1 MNKPLQARRKATNYL
16 THPEDSYNVWGVSVC
31 FLFCFPALN
40 KKHGSKCATSI
51 LLRLPLK
58 REARPRPQALIPLRS
73 RPALLVEEDLT
84 PRSSAPVL
92 PLLHP
97 LHCPPASG
105 RSCPWPR
112 ALSSRIHTRTQA
124 ASAQVS
130 LLVSQVAN
138 SFPLLFG
145 LSTSPHIFV
154 LSRASASKLVTR
166 AASLDQATHASA
178 GHLFSI
184 PPSEPSRKMSRSD
197 HRSQHRV

>member
-1 MNKPLQARRKATNYL
+1 MRHVYPLTFALEERSPSETPSADSSSQPPCPSRRGRS
-16 THPEDSYNVWGVSVC
+16 HPEV
-31 FLFCFPALN
+31 
-40 KKHGSKCATSI
+40 
-51 LLRLPLK
+51 
-58 REARPRPQALIPLRS
+58 LRS
-73 RPALLVEEDLT
+73 RPAI
-84 PRSSAPVL
+84 AP
-92 PLLHP
+92 P
-97 LHCPPASG
+97 LHGPPASG
-105 RSCPWPR
+105 QSCPWPG
-112 ALSSRIHTRTQA
+112 ALSSHIHTRTQA

-138 SFPLLFG
+138 SSPLLFG

-154 LSRASASKLVTR
+154 LSRASASSLVTR